1 MKTGKITSFLIIC
14 LLTLALAFSS
24 VSAADGTVR
33 FNGNKMTSDFNSDEI
48 AKQFSELQPGN
59 SVTVSVDFRND
70 SKIST
75 DWYMLNDVID
85 TLEELNQER
94 STGGK
99 DPKNGAYTYTLTYT
113 SQGEGI
119 PEVIFSNDSVGGD
132 TKDTVPLKGL
142 HQATDA
148 TGDYFF
154 LTTLKPGQ
162 GGKVSLSIKLDG
174 ETDNN
179 SYMDTDAKVKISFAV
194 EKTGSKGERTNNPK
208 TGDSFNFLP
217 LIALVAALILLA
229 IVFFMGRDREEEEA
243 DNEN

>member
-1 MKTGKITSFLIIC
+1 MKKRNIITFLIIC
-14 LLTLALAFSS
+14 LLTFAASIS
-24 VSAADGTVR
+24 GVCAADGTVR
-33 FNGNKMTSDFNSDEI
+33 FTGNKMVSDFSSDDI
-48 AKQFSELQPGN
+48 AKKFSELQPGN
-59 SVTVSVDFRND
+59 SVSISVDFRND
-70 SKIST
+70 SKITT

-99 DPKNGAYTYTLTYT
+99 NPENGAYTYTLMYT
-113 SQGEGI
+113 SEGKGI

-162 GGKVSLSIKLDG
+162 RGKVSLSIKLDG

-208 TGDSFNFLP
+208 TGDSSNFLP

-229 IVFFMGRDREEEEA
+229 IVFFMGRDREDEEA